1 MTLFRPLVLLALLCL
16 LVVLAYWPGLSG
28 GYAFD
33 DFPNIVHN
41 DGLHIE
47 RLGFEEVARAAFS
60 SGSGPLS
67 RPLSMAGFAVE
78 RHLFGLDP
86 FPMKLTNVIIHVGN
100 VVLVFLLL
108 RVLLDVLQRRHPKA
122 TTWVVSPQSLALLV
136 AAAWA
141 LAPINLTSVLYVVQ
155 RMESLAALFML
166 AGLLAYV
173 HGRCRIEAGQ
183 AARGWSWVLGGLLG
197 GLVLS
202 GLAKETAAMLPL
214 HALLIEW
221 LVFGFGQAG
230 PTRRR
235 LCVLYAVILLLP
247 ALAGAAMYL
256 PGILSGA
263 AYSSRTF
270 GLEERLWTQAHILW
284 HYLAW
289 IVLPPPG
296 GLSFHHDAFPVA
308 TGLLT
313 PWTTLPAVSGLLG
326 LAGGAVLLRKRLPVV
341 SLGVLWFFIMHLLV
355 SSIFPLE
362 LVFEHRNYL
371 PSVGILLA
379 LFGLVLHGAP
389 ASALA
394 GVRSL
399 LVLALIGFYGFV
411 CVLRVGEWSDPLR
424 QAYFEANRQSDSPRA
439 QHALGLVLSVL
450 APGPQSGQFE
460 EAMKRFELAAAL
472 PGSTLSPLQA
482 LLFEHGRHGLPADG
496 RWWEQMREY
505 VRTRPLSAQDL
516 SALGR
521 LLEAHLTGVIRLDR
535 AELGELLR
543 QTWLHNL
550 SSSRVVAMYARFL
563 FNVEGD
569 AIRAGK
575 LLQRSV
581 ALSPRSAVRWSELI
595 HFQLLTGQYAEAR
608 AGLERLRELNRLRIL
623 DRTIL
628 DFESRLA
635 LAGIAADASRG
646 GR

>member
-1 MTLFRPLVLLALLCL
+1 MTLLRSTVLLALVCL
-16 LVVLAYWPGLSG
+16 LVLLVYWPGLSG

-41 DGLHIE
+41 DDIRIADLSFG
-47 RLGFEEVARAAFS
+47 EVLRAAFS

-67 RPLSMAGFAVE
+67 RPLAMAGFAVE

-86 FPMKLTNVIIHVGN
+86 FPMKLTNVIIHVCN

-108 RVLLDVLQRRHPKA
+108 RALLGVLQQRRPGVA
-122 TTWVVSPQSLALLV
+122 TWVVSPQALALLV

-141 LAPINLTSVLYVVQ
+141 LAPVNLTSVLYVVQ
-155 RMESLAALFML
+155 RMESLAALFMF

-173 HGRCRIEAGQ
+173 HGRSRIEAGQ
-183 AARGWSWVLGGLLG
+183 DARGWAWVLGGLFG
-197 GLVLS
+197 GLVFGS
-202 GLAKETAAMLPL
+202 LAKETAVMLPL

-221 LVFGFGQAG
+221 LVFGFGQS

-235 LCVLYAVILLLP
+235 LLVLYVVILLLP

-256 PGILSGA
+256 PGILSGEV
-263 AYSSRTF
+263 YSTRTF
-270 GLEERLWTQAHILW
+270 GLDERLWTQAHVLW

-289 IVLPPPG
+289 IVLPFPG

-326 LAGGAVLLRKRLPVV
+326 LAGGAVLLRKRLPLV
-341 SLGVLWFFIMHLLV
+341 SFGVLWFFIMHLLV

-362 LVFEHRNYL
+362 MVFEHRNYL
-371 PSVGILLA
+371 PSVGVLLA
-379 LFGLVLHGAP
+379 LFGLVLHGTP
-389 ASALA
+389 ATALA
-394 GVRSL
+394 GVRTL
-399 LVLALIGFYGFV
+399 LVLGLIGFYGFV

-439 QHALGLVLSVL
+439 QHELGLVLAVL
-450 APGPQSGQFE
+450 APDAQSGQFE
-460 EAMKRFELAAAL
+460 EAMKRFELAAGL

-482 LLFEHGRHGLPADG
+482 LLFEHGRYGLPVDD
-496 RWWEQMREY
+496 RWWAQMREY
-505 VRTRPLSAQDL
+505 VRTRPLDL

-521 LLEAHLTGVIRLDR
+521 LLEAQLTGVIRLDT

-543 QTWLHNL
+543 QAWLHNL
-550 SSSRVVAMYARFL
+550 RRSRVVAMYARFL

-569 AIRAGK
+569 VIRADR

-581 ALSPRSAVRWSELI
+581 ALSPRSAVRWTELI

-608 AGLERLRELNRLRIL
+608 SGVERLRELNRFGSL

-628 DFESRLA
+628 DFEARLA
-635 LAGIAADASRG
+635 QAGLPVDAPRG